1 MLSTKFLDMANINI
15 IIFRHVPG
23 EITKEKII
31 MREETKETVF
41 RLRWFVLLIM
51 GLVIF
56 GAYYAYDAVSPI
68 ADFIM
73 KGINIS
79 RAQYGLLFSFYYLPN
94 FIMVLVG
101 GILLDRIGIR
111 KAGTLF
117 AALCAV
123 GVLLTAVTKI
133 FPVML
138 VGRLIYG
145 LGSES
150 LIITQNKV
158 ISKWFKGR
166 EMALA
171 FGLNLMV
178 ARLGTFAALN
188 SAARIQAWS
197 GSWRLAIWIS
207 SAIMFVCF
215 ALFFVYTGLDKAKEK
230 YFVKEK
236 VVGEDEKIVL
246 KDIFSFKPSFWYVSF
261 LCMTFYS
268 AIFPFTAFSTVFLQS
283 KFGFSAVK
291 GGFYSSLVI
300 TGTMFFT
307 PLFGFVCDKI
317 GKRATMMIIGS
328 LILVPV
334 HLSLGLTHFAPAVAM
349 IVLGISFSLVPAA
362 MWPSIPI
369 MVEEKRLG
377 TAFGLMTLIQNV
389 GLTIFNWVAGKLTD
403 LAGGDYTHTIL
414 MFASLGFVGLVF
426 SLLLK
431 MAAKKEGSGLELPTK
446 MAQAN

>member
-1 MLSTKFLDMANINI
+1 MSMT
-15 IIFRHVPG
+15 
-23 EITKEKII
+23 
-31 MREETKETVF
+31 EETKETVF
-41 RLRWFVLLIM
+41 RLRWFVLLVM

-73 KGINIS
+73 KGMNIT

-101 GILLDRIGIR
+101 GILLDKIGIR

-117 AALCAV
+117 AALCAA
-123 GVLLTAVTKI
+123 GVLLTAASRA
-133 FPVML
+133 FSLML

-158 ISKWFKGR
+158 LSKWFRGK
-166 EMALA
+166 ELALA
-171 FGLNLMV
+171 FGLNLTV

-188 SAARIQAWS
+188 TAARIQEWS
-197 GSWRLAIWIS
+197 GSWRLAIWVS
-207 SAIMFVCF
+207 SVIMFVSF
-215 ALFFVYTGLDKAKEK
+215 ALFFVYSGLDRAKEK
-230 YFVKEK
+230 YFISERAEGEEEK
-236 VVGEDEKIVL
+236 FVFR
-246 KDIFSFKPSFWYVSF
+246 DIFRFKPSFWLVSL

-268 AIFPFTAFSTVFLQS
+268 AIFPFTAFSTVFLQT

-291 GGFYSSLVI
+291 GGFYTSLVI
-300 TGTMFFT
+300 SGSMIFT
-307 PLFGFVCDKI
+307 PVFGFVADKI
-317 GKRATMMIIGS
+317 GRRATMMILGS

-334 HLSLGLTHFAPAVAM
+334 HLTLGLTHLAPAAAM
-349 IVLGISFSLVPAA
+349 VVLGISFSLVPAA
-362 MWPSIPI
+362 MWPAVPI

-389 GLTIFNWVAGKLTD
+389 GLTLFNWLAGRLTD
-403 LAGGDYTHTIL
+403 LAGGDYTNTIL
-414 MFASLGFVGLVF
+414 MFASLGFVGLIF

-431 MAAKKEGSGLELPTK
+431 RAVTKEGSGIELPTK
-446 MAQAN
+446 LAQTP

>member
-1 MLSTKFLDMANINI
+1 MT
-15 IIFRHVPG
+15 
-23 EITKEKII
+23 
-31 MREETKETVF
+31 EETRDTVF
-41 RLRWFVLLIM
+41 RLRWVVLFIM

-73 KGINIS
+73 KGMDIS

-123 GVLLTAVTKI
+123 GVFVTAATKA
-133 FPVML
+133 FPLML

-171 FGLNLMV
+171 FGLNLTV

-188 SAARIQAWS
+188 TAARIQAWS
-197 GSWRLAIWIS
+197 GSWRLAIWVS
-207 SAIMFVCF
+207 SIIMFVCF
-215 ALFFVYTGLDKAKEK
+215 ALFFIYTGIDRSKER
-230 YFVKEK
+230 YFVRELAPSAEEK
-236 VVGEDEKIVL
+236 VVF
-246 KDIFSFKPSFWYVSF
+246 KDIFAFKPSFWYVSL

-268 AIFPFTAFSTVFLQS
+268 AVFPFTAFSTVFLQS

-291 GGFYSSLVI
+291 GGFFTSLVI
-300 TGTMFFT
+300 TGSMIFT
-307 PLFGFVCDKI
+307 PIFGYVADKI
-317 GKRATMMIIGS
+317 GKRATMMILGS
-328 LILVPV
+328 LLLVPV
-334 HLSLGLTHFAPAVAM
+334 HLSLALTNASPVAAM
-349 IVLGISFSLVPAA
+349 LVLGISFSLVPAA
-362 MWPSIPI
+362 MWPAIPI

-377 TAFGLMTLIQNV
+377 TAFGLMTMIQNI
-389 GLTIFNWVAGKLTD
+389 GLTIFNWLAGRITD
-403 LAGGDYTHTIL
+403 LAGGDYTRTIL

-426 SLLLK
+426 SVLLK
-431 MAAKKEGSGLELPTK
+431 LAVKKEASGIELPTSQ
-446 MAQAN
+446 AQAG

>member
-1 MLSTKFLDMANINI
+1 MTDD
-15 IIFRHVPG
+15 
-23 EITKEKII
+23 TKES
-31 MREETKETVF
+31 VY
-41 RLRWFVLLIM
+41 RLRWFVLVIM

-56 GAYYAYDAVSPI
+56 GVYYAYDALSPI

-79 RAQYGLLFSFYYLPN
+79 RAQYGLLFSFYYVPN
-94 FIMVLVG
+94 IIMVLVG

-117 AALCAV
+117 GALCV
-123 GVLLTAVTKI
+123 IGVFLTAATKI

-138 VGRLIYG
+138 LGRLLYG
-145 LGSES
+145 LGAES

-158 ISKWFKGR
+158 LAKWFKGR

-188 SAARIQAWS
+188 SAARVQEWT
-197 GSWRLAIWIS
+197 GSWRMAIWIS
-207 SAIMFVCF
+207 AVLMFVSF
-215 ALFFVYTGLDKAKEK
+215 MLFFVFSALDRSKDK

-236 VVGEDEKIVL
+236 LVGEDEKFVF
-246 KDIFSFKPSFWYVSF
+246 KDVFAFRPSFWYVSL

-268 AIFPFTAFSTVFLQS
+268 AIFPFTAFSTVFLQE

-291 GGFYSSLVI
+291 GGFFSSLVI
-300 TGTMFFT
+300 TGTIIFT
-307 PLFGFVCDKI
+307 PLFGLVCDKI

-328 LILVPV
+328 LLLVPI
-334 HLSLGLTHFAPAVAM
+334 HLSLGLTHFAPALAM

-377 TAFGLMTLIQNV
+377 TAFGLMTLIQNA
-389 GLTIFNWVAGKLTD
+389 GLTLFNWVAGKLTD

-414 MFASLGFVGLVF
+414 MFASLGFVGLIF
-426 SLLLK
+426 ALLLK
-431 MAAKKEGSGLELPTK
+431 AAAKRENVGLELPTSK
-446 MAQAN
+446 AQT

>member
-1 MLSTKFLDMANINI
+1 M
-15 IIFRHVPG
+15 
-23 EITKEKII
+23 KED
-31 MREETKETVF
+31 TKETVY
-41 RLRWFVLLIM
+41 RLRWFVLVIM

-56 GAYYAYDAVSPI
+56 GVYYAYDALSPI

-79 RAQYGLLFSFYYLPN
+79 RAQYGLLFSFYYVPN
-94 FIMVLVG
+94 IVMVLIG

-117 AALCAV
+117 AALCAA
-123 GVLLTAVTKI
+123 GVFLTAATKI

-138 VGRLIYG
+138 LGRLLYG
-145 LGSES
+145 LGAES

-158 ISKWFKGR
+158 MAKWFKGR

-188 SAARIQAWS
+188 TAARVQEWT
-197 GSWRLAIWIS
+197 GSWRMAIWV
-207 SAIMFVCF
+207 SAVLMFVSF
-215 ALFFVYTGLDKAKEK
+215 LLFFVFTALDRSKDRF
-230 YFVKEK
+230 FVKEK
-236 VVGEDEKIVL
+236 VVGEDEKIVF
-246 KDIFSFKPSFWYVSF
+246 KDIFAFRPSFWYVSL

-268 AIFPFTAFSTVFLQS
+268 AIFPFTAFSTVFLQE

-291 GGFYSSLVI
+291 GGFYTSLVI
-300 TGTMFFT
+300 SGTIVFT
-307 PLFGFVCDKI
+307 PLFGFLCDKI
-317 GKRATMMIIGS
+317 GKRATMMILGS
-328 LILVPV
+328 LLLVPI
-334 HLSLGLTHFAPAVAM
+334 HLSLGLTHFAPALAM
-349 IVLGISFSLVPAA
+349 IILGISFSLVPAS

-377 TAFGLMTLIQNV
+377 TAFGLMTLIQNA
-389 GLTIFNWVAGKLTD
+389 GLTLFNWVAGKLTD
-403 LAGGDYTHTIL
+403 MSGGDYTPTIL

-426 SLLLK
+426 ALLLK
-431 MAAKKEGSGLELPTK
+431 AAANREHAGIELPTSK
-446 MAQAN
+446 AQA

>member
-1 MLSTKFLDMANINI
+1 MT
-15 IIFRHVPG
+15 
-23 EITKEKII
+23 
-31 MREETKETVF
+31 EETRETVV

-56 GAYYAYDAVSPI
+56 GVYYAYDALSPI

-73 KGINIS
+73 KGIDIS

-123 GVLLTAVTKI
+123 GVFLTAATKI

-138 VGRLIYG
+138 IGRLVYG
-145 LGSES
+145 LGAES

-158 ISKWFKGR
+158 LAKWFKGR

-197 GSWRLAIWIS
+197 GSWRLAIWVS

-215 ALFFVYTGLDKAKEK
+215 ALLFVYTGLDRAKEK
-230 YFVKEK
+230 FFLKEK
-236 VVGEDEKIVL
+236 VVGEDEKFVF
-246 KDIFSFKPSFWYVSF
+246 KDIFAFRPSFWFVSL

-291 GGFYSSLVI
+291 GGFYTSLVI
-300 TGTMFFT
+300 TGTIIFT
-307 PLFGFVCDKI
+307 PLFGLLCDKI
-317 GKRATMMIIGS
+317 GKRATMMVVGS
-328 LILVPV
+328 LMLVPI
-334 HLSLGLTHFAPAVAM
+334 HLSLGLTHLGPAAAM
-349 IVLGISFSLVPAA
+349 IALGIAFSLVPAA

-389 GLTIFNWVAGKLTD
+389 GLTVFNWMAGKLTD
-403 LAGGDYTHTIL
+403 MAGGDYTHTIL

-426 SLLLK
+426 ALLLK
-431 MAAKKEGSGLELPTK
+431 IAAKKENVGLELPTSA
-446 MAQAN
+446 AQVG

>member
-1 MLSTKFLDMANINI
+1 MTEDTKD
-15 IIFRHVPG
+15 
-23 EITKEKII
+23 
-31 MREETKETVF
+31 TVY
-41 RLRWFVLLIM
+41 RLRWFVLVVM

-56 GAYYAYDAVSPI
+56 GVYYAYDVLSPI

-94 FIMVLVG
+94 FIMVLIG

-117 AALCAV
+117 AALCAI

-138 VGRLIYG
+138 LGRLVYG
-145 LGSES
+145 LGAES

-158 ISKWFKGR
+158 LAKWFKGR

-188 SAARIQAWS
+188 SAARVQAWS
-197 GSWRLAIWIS
+197 GSWRLAIWV
-207 SAIMFVCF
+207 SAVLMFVSF
-215 ALFFVYTGLDKAKEK
+215 MLFFIYTSLDKRKEK

-236 VVGEDEKIVL
+236 LVGEDEKFVF
-246 KDIFSFKPSFWYVSF
+246 KDVFAFRPSFWYVSL

-283 KFGFSAVK
+283 KFGFSAIK
-291 GGFYSSLVI
+291 GGFFTSLVI
-300 TGTMFFT
+300 SGTIIFT
-307 PLFGFVCDKI
+307 PLFGLVCDKI

-328 LILVPV
+328 LMLVPI
-334 HLSLGLTHFAPAVAM
+334 HLSLGLTSFPPALAM

-389 GLTIFNWVAGKLTD
+389 GLTLFNWVAGKLTD

-426 SLLLK
+426 ALLLK
-431 MAAKKEGSGLELPTK
+431 AAARRENVGIELPTSK
-446 MAQAN
+446 AQA